1 VSSQEYSER
10 VNPLLWGGKFGLP
23 AKNYFSYYFEWC
35 SLTVFLQRL
44 YYYPLFNDYLYLD
57 MTLKHKLEYALLR
70 STIFFIN
77 LLPIPVILFI
87 CTTIGYCA
95 WVIFPFRLKVTYKNL
110 SNVFPELDHAA
121 KIRLLRSVYLQ
132 FTRTFG
138 LVFIL
143 HRKSLIKLIKN
154 AKISGRDKLEDALS
168 QGKGVI
174 LTTIHSSWF
183 EAYFAW
189 FNMSDLPTSLIYK
202 KQSNPLSDRFFVRQR
217 QHYGTSLEQLSSYD
231 GMKVYQQALTENRL
245 LIVSLDQSFDGTGT
259 SVQFFNQSVACAK
272 GSAIMHL
279 RSGAPIMT
287 SVYYMKDG
295 ELHIDFD
302 TADLPEYSELNEE
315 NINDISAK
323 CIQLYE
329 PFIRQYPEQWFS
341 LFHRLWGK
349 KDYPKVKRSFRQ
361 IFF

>member
-1 VSSQEYSER
+1 MS
-10 VNPLLWGGKFGLP
+10 
-23 AKNYFSYYFEWC
+23 
-35 SLTVFLQRL
+35 
-44 YYYPLFNDYLYLD
+44 
-57 MTLKHKLEYALLR
+57 LKHKLEYILLR
-70 STIFFIN
+70 STIFVIN
-77 LLPIPVILFI
+77 LLPIPLILFI
-87 CTTIGYCA
+87 CTAIGYCA
-95 WVIFPFRLKVTYKNL
+95 WVVYPFRLKVTYKNL
-110 SNVFPELDHAA
+110 SNVFPELDHAS
-121 KIRLLRSVYLQ
+121 KIRLLRKVYLQ

-143 HRKSLIKLIKN
+143 HRKSLTDLIRN

-174 LTTIHSSWF
+174 LTTIHASWF

-189 FNMSDLPTSLIYK
+189 FNMSGLPTSLIYK
-202 KQSNPLSDRFFVRQR
+202 KQSNPLSDQFFVRQR
-217 QHYGTSLEQLSSYD
+217 RHYGTSLQQLTSQD
-231 GMKVYQQALTENRL
+231 GMKVYQQALTDNRL
-245 LIVSLDQSFDGTGT
+245 LIVSLDQRFSGTGT
-259 SVQFFNQSVACAK
+259 DVEFFNQPVACAK
-272 GSAIMHL
+272 GTAIMHL

-302 TADLPEYSELNEE
+302 TVELPTYNEINEE
-315 NINDISAK
+315 NINDISAR

-349 KDYPKVKRSFRQ
+349 EGYSKVKRSFRQ

>member
-1 VSSQEYSER
+1 
-10 VNPLLWGGKFGLP
+10 
-23 AKNYFSYYFEWC
+23 
-35 SLTVFLQRL
+35 
-44 YYYPLFNDYLYLD
+44 

-70 STIFFIN
+70 GTIFFIN

-87 CTTIGYCA
+87 CSSIGYLA
-95 WVIFPFRLKVTYKNL
+95 WVIFPFRIKVTYKNL
-110 SNVFPELDHAA
+110 SNVFPEMDHSS
-121 KIRLLRSVYLQ
+121 KIRLLRKVYLQ

-154 AKISGRDKLEDALS
+154 AKISGLDKVEDALS

-174 LTTIHSSWF
+174 LTTIHASWF

-189 FNMSDLPTSLIYK
+189 FNMSGLPTSLIYK
-202 KQSNPLSDRFFVRQR
+202 KQSNPLSDEFFVRQR
-217 QHYGTSLEQLSSYD
+217 QHYGTSLQQLSSYD
-231 GMKVYQQALTENRL
+231 GMKVYLQALTENRL
-245 LIVSLDQSFDGTGT
+245 LIVSLDQSFEGTGT
-259 SVQFFNQSVACAK
+259 RVPFFSQPVACAK

-279 RSGAPIMT
+279 RTGAPVMT

-302 TADLPEYSELNEE
+302 TVDLPEYSEINEE
-315 NINDISAK
+315 NINDISARSIK
-323 CIQLYE
+323 LYE

-341 LFHRLWGK
+341 LFHRLWTK
-349 KDYPKVKRSFRQ
+349 KGYSPVRRSFRE